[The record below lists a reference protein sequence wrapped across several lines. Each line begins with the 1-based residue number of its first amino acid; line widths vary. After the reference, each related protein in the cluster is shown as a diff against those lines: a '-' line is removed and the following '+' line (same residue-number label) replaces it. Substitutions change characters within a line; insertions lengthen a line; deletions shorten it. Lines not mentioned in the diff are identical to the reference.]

1 MADAPNAEHF
11 TRKLDQLGARLR
23 QEIRDTLLRINADRY
38 GTLAGQVHDTKDQA
52 VVRMLTETGE
62 ADVARDATELADVE
76 NALAR
81 LGAGTYGTC
90 TACGTQIP
98 TARLEAYP
106 TAKRCRPC
114 QEGHEQRS
122 A

>member
-1 MADAPNAEHF
+1 MAEAPDVQHF
-11 TRKLDQLGARLR
+11 TRKLEQLGARLR

-62 ADVARDATELADVE
+62 ADIARDAAELADVE
-76 NALAR
+76 SAMAR
-81 LGAGTYGTC
+81 LRTGTYGTC
-90 TACGTQIP
+90 TACATRIP
-98 TARLEAYP
+98 DARLEAYP

-114 QEGHEQRS
+114 QERREQRG